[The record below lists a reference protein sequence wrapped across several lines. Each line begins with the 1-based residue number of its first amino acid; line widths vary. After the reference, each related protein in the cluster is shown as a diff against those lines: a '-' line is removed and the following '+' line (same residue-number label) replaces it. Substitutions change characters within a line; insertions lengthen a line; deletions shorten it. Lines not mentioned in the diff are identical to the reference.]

1 MAKCRHPDKK
11 LEQSYIAIGNHIVNS
26 ILNNAYK
33 NIGVFATSSD
43 RSSNISWIK
52 SLFHGCEIRDAV
64 IEAAL
69 ESKGKTLENIVDYDM
84 AILINL
90 KFNNDEF
97 NATYEDKISDDIGI
111 AGQVPI
117 IQINYLFDTDKFY
130 AEDSELVSDG
140 ISKAKEIQSIK
151 KHNKPYWDLTQE
163 EEKNLF

>member
-1 MAKCRHPDKK
+1 MAKCRQLDKK

-26 ILNNAYK
+26 IINNEHK

-43 RSSNISWIK
+43 RSNNISWIK
-52 SLFHGCEIRDAV
+52 SMFHGCEIRDAV

-69 ESKGKTLENIVDYDM
+69 ESEGKTLENIADYDM
-84 AILINL
+84 AILLNL
-90 KFNNDEF
+90 QFNNDEF
-97 NATYEDKISDDIGI
+97 NVTYEDKISDDIGV

-130 AEDSELVSDG
+130 IEDNDLVSDG
-140 ISKAKEIQSIK
+140 ISNAKEIQSIK